1 MNQVPK
7 QPTSSEKKTAKALGV
22 RVTKKTRSGSLK
34 PKTQKELQRDIKKAK
49 LGMATVKSLRGGARK
64 SAEQKRKE
72 YCAKKLSKPC
82 KNGKRRIGP
91 VTKKCAPARRCVS
104 VMTKAQRKTRRN
116 KTRRIKKKFEKM
128 GRGALG

>member
-49 LGMATVKSLRGGARK
+49 LGMATVKSLRGGAKKKK
-64 SAEQKRKE
+64 SVPTYCKKMLKIVQTNPRRGCKEGSKRTGKMTKCKGIRRCNKERVAKRKPRT
-72 YCAKKLSKPC
+72 SMP
-82 KNGKRRIGP
+82 
-91 VTKKCAPARRCVS
+91 
-104 VMTKAQRKTRRN
+104 
-116 KTRRIKKKFEKM
+116 KFM
-128 GRGALG
+128 QGGAN